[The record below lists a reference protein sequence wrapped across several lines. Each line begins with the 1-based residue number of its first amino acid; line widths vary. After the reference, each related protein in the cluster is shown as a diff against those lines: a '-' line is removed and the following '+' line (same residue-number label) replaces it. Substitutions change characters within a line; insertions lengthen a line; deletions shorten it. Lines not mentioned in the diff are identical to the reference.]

1 MTPTIA
7 PAPVRKQVEVGA
19 PPDRAF
25 AFFIARMGR
34 WWRKDHSLLG
44 DRVRE
49 DVVVEPRVGGR
60 WYERAVD
67 GSECTWGKVLAWNP
81 PGRVVLAWQL
91 DADWR
96 YDPALITELEI
107 KFVALAGSRTL
118 VVLEHRKLENFG
130 ARAEEIRAA
139 LDSYDAW
146 HGALERFVELA
157 DAEA

>member
-1 MTPTIA
+1 MTRTIV

-25 AFFIARMGR
+25 AFFTTRMGR
-34 WWRKDHSLLG
+34 WWREDHSLLG
-44 DRVRE
+44 DRVRA
-49 DVVVEPRVGGR
+49 DVVVEPHVGGR

-67 GSECTWGKVLAWNP
+67 GSECNWGKVLEWDP

-96 YDPALITELEI
+96 YDPGLVTELEI
-107 KFVALAGSRTL
+107 RFVGVAGSRTR
-118 VVLEHRKLENFG
+118 VELEHRKLENFG

-139 LDSYDAW
+139 LDSYNAW
-146 HGALERFVELA
+146 QVGLDRFAELA
-157 DAEA
+157 AAEA